1 MSFNFPWTNRKN
13 NQDYVFAEDVN
24 ALAGGI
30 RMAGSHAENVLAAH
44 KQSADHDV
52 RYYTKQQS
60 CDRFAN
66 ALIGSTIG
74 STIALT
80 DIQPGA
86 TEARELTIYGK
97 TVETGT
103 GDKSPDNPYTLTGAG
118 ESGSVPI
125 VVSDGTNSQ
134 TVDVPVSAPLYSL
147 PNGVRDEVDVTGG
160 RVIRR
165 VGKAVI
171 DGNAKVTKMSQTET
185 YAGIRASFY
194 ARIGDSAIANMRRP
208 QTSFIHVDW
217 VISSS
222 HPLHPSYN
230 AIDALGVSDRYML
243 AIFRAASS
251 SDFAFN
257 IPVASMP
264 GYDVSLTD
272 AQKES
277 LATSWL
283 SSNPITV
290 LYELAEPVIETI
302 LPIDIPLYSPDCT
315 ITTTDEAEPELH
327 VAYNRDLNATLQAL
341 QDAIET
347 ITGG

>member
-13 NQDYVFAEDVN
+13 NQDYVLAEDVN

-103 GDKSPDNPYTLTGAG
+103 GDKSPDNPYTLTGVG
-118 ESGSVPI
+118 ESGTVPI

-134 TVDVPVSAPLYSL
+134 TVNVPVSAPLYSL

-160 RVIRR
+160 KIVRR
-165 VGKAVI
+165 ISRSVL
-171 DGNAKVTKMSQTET
+171 D
-185 YAGIRASFY
+185 
-194 ARIGDSAIANMRRP
+194 GDSNIVWAGATDIDCEFTIKPVPPETTEPGITSVNFYCDKIRVYFFANVMR
-208 QTSFIHVDW
+208 
-217 VISSS
+217 
-222 HPLHPSYN
+222 
-230 AIDALGVSDRYML
+230 
-243 AIFRAASS
+243 
-251 SDFAFN
+251 
-257 IPVASMP
+257 VASTP
-264 GYDVSLTD
+264 DGFYFVKIPNAWTGITVEDTGVERRSKIK
-272 AQKES
+272 A
-277 LATSWL
+277 WL
-283 SSNPITV
+283 SANPITV
-290 LYELAEPVIETI
+290 IYELKEPVIESI
-302 LPIDIPLYSPDCT
+302 PPIDIPLYYPDCT
-315 ITTTDEAEPELH
+315 ITTTDEVEPELH

>member
-103 GDKSPDNPYTLTGAG
+103 GDKSPDNPYILTGAG
-118 ESGSVPI
+118 ESGSIPI

-134 TVDVPVSAPLYSL
+134 TVNIPVSSPLYSL
-147 PNGVRDEVDVTGG
+147 PNGVSSKILSNPWRVERHSNRVVFSGLEEWGVWNFNAENTITFRSAPVQDMFYSAGLSGVGIRLRTVSNMFKGDTGAEYGISSDSAFSDIGPPMEWERMAITVDQ
-160 RVIRR
+160 R
-165 VGKAVI
+165 VGIRVLKSRFAGW
-171 DGNAKVTKMSQTET
+171 DNAWT
-185 YAGIRASFY
+185 
-194 ARIGDSAIANMRRP
+194 N
-208 QTSFIHVDW
+208 
-217 VISSS
+217 
-222 HPLHPSYN
+222 
-230 AIDALGVSDRYML
+230 
-243 AIFRAASS
+243 
-251 SDFAFN
+251 
-257 IPVASMP
+257 
-264 GYDVSLTD
+264 
-272 AQKES
+272 AQKVD
-277 LATSWL
+277 AFKAWL
-283 SSNPITV
+283 SDNPVTV
-290 LYELAEPVIETI
+290 IYELEEPIIETI
-302 LPIDIPLYSPDCT
+302 PPLSIPIYAPTST
-315 ITTTDEAEPELH
+315 ITTADEVEPEMH